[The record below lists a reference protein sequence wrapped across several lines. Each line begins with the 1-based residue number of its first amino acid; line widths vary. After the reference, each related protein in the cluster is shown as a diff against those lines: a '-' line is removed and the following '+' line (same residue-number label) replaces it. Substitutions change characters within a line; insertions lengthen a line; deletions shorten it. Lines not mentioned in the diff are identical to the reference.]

1 MSSIDVNMSGTV
13 NASGL
18 ETLHETKR
26 NETARALEA
35 LLDMRNRALFEL
47 QKTGSLF
54 MYLSQTQQ
62 DIINRQFEPG
72 SFLLEE
78 IVRRCTLPFTEKP
91 GNMQLPAL
99 AGPQRSGPPR
109 PHSPRRI
116 AAVRKNIL
124 QFGIIRSRAVELA
137 DALAGSLTVFNHQ
150 YKSAHRELFP
160 LGVFSRLWRN
170 IRRLLCR
177 PYFTRRDLG
186 YLRNLGAAAGF
197 VLKMAEAPI

>member
-1 MSSIDVNMSGTV
+1 MSLS

-18 ETLHETKR
+18 EALHETKR

-35 LLDMRNRALFEL
+35 LLDIRNHALFEL
-47 QKTGSLF
+47 QKTGGIF
-54 MYLSQTQQ
+54 MYLSPAQQ

-78 IVRRCTLPFTEKP
+78 IVRRSTLPLMEKP
-91 GNMQLPAL
+91 GKITVQLPAL
-99 AGPQRSGPPR
+99 AESRR
-109 PHSPRRI
+109 PNSLKRI
-116 AAVRKNIL
+116 AAVKKNIL
-124 QFGIIRSRAVELA
+124 QFGIIRSRAAELA
-137 DALAGSLTVFNHQ
+137 GALAKSVTVFNHQ
-150 YKSAHRELFP
+150 YKTARRELFP

-170 IRRLLCR
+170 IRRFFSR

-186 YLRNLGAAAGF
+186 YLRNLGAAASF

>member
-1 MSSIDVNMSGTV
+1 MSYTTMSSVNAP

-18 ETLHETKR
+18 EALHETRR
-26 NETARALEA
+26 NETAQVLEA
-35 LLDMRNRALFEL
+35 LLGIRNRALFEL

-54 MYLSQTQQ
+54 MYLSPAQQ

-78 IVRRCTLPFTEKP
+78 IVRRSALPLVEKP
-91 GNMQLPAL
+91 GRGRVTVQLPAL
-99 AGPQRSGPPR
+99 AGSRR
-109 PHSPRRI
+109 PNSLKRI
-116 AAVRKNIL
+116 ATVKKNIL
-124 QFGIIRSRAVELA
+124 QFGVIRSRAAELA
-137 DALAGSLTVFNHQ
+137 GALAGSVTAFNHQ
-150 YKSAHRELFP
+150 YKTARRELFP
-160 LGVFSRLWRN
+160 LGILSRLWRN
-170 IRRLLCR
+170 IRRFFSR